1 LKKFI
6 SVLCCLFVLSSFS
19 ATRAANASDVDVFVN
34 GRKLETGD
42 NARII
47 NDTTYVPL
55 RAMCELFGASHISWN
70 DGTKTA
76 TVHAR
81 GIKIH
86 ITQGNTYIEANG
98 RYFASHEPIRNI
110 DGRLFLP
117 VRLMAA
123 AFASTVKWDGAAYTV
138 NITDSGKAPASGD
151 SYYDANEV
159 YWLSRIIYAESGAE
173 PFRGKIAVGNVVMN
187 RVASAQFPGSVYGVI
202 FDKKHG
208 VQFSPVSN
216 GAIYKTPNKDSVIA
230 AKICLEGFSINNN
243 VLYFMNPSLATNTW
257 ISKNRPYAFR
267 IGTHNFYY

>member
-1 LKKFI
+1 MKKFI

-19 ATRAANASDVDVFVN
+19 AVRAASAADVDVFVN
-34 GRKLETGD
+34 GRKLQTSD

-47 NDTTYVPL
+47 NSTTYVPL
-55 RAMCELFGASHISWN
+55 RAMCELFGADSLSWN

-98 RYFASHEPIRNI
+98 RYFASNEPIRNI
-110 DGRLFLP
+110 DGRLYLP
-117 VRLMAA
+117 VRLIAS

-138 NITDSGKAPASGD
+138 KITDSGKAPASGD

-187 RVASAQFPGSVYGVI
+187 RVESAQFPNSVYGVI
-202 FDKKHG
+202 FDKKYG
-208 VQFSPVSN
+208 VQFSPVAS
-216 GAIYKTPNKDSVIA
+216 GTVYKTPNNDSVIA
-230 AKICLEGFSINNN
+230 AKICLEGFSVNDK
-243 VLYFMNPSLATNTW
+243 VLYFMNPALATNTW
-257 ISKNRPYAFR
+257 ISKNRAYAFR

>member
-1 LKKFI
+1 MKKFI

-19 ATRAANASDVDVFVN
+19 AVRAASAADVDVFVN
-34 GRKLETGD
+34 GRKLQTSD

-47 NDTTYVPL
+47 NSTTYVPL
-55 RAMCELFGASHISWN
+55 RAMCELFGADSISWN

-98 RYFASHEPIRNI
+98 RYFASNEPIRNI
-110 DGRLFLP
+110 DGRLYLP
-117 VRLMAA
+117 VRLIAS

-138 NITDSGKAPASGD
+138 KITDSGKAPASGD

-187 RVASAQFPGSVYGVI
+187 RVESAQFPNSVYGVI
-202 FDKKHG
+202 FDKKYG
-208 VQFSPVSN
+208 VQFSPVAS
-216 GAIYKTPNKDSVIA
+216 GTVYKTPNNDSVIA
-230 AKICLEGFSINNN
+230 AKICLEGFSVNDK
-243 VLYFMNPSLATNTW
+243 VLYFMNPALATNTW
-257 ISKNRPYAFR
+257 ISKNRAYAFR